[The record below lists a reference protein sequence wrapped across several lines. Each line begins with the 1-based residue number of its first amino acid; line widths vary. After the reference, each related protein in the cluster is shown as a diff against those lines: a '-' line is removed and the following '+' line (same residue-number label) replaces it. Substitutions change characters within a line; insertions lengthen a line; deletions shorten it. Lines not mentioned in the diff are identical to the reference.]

1 MAWGM
6 MLPMDQARAL
16 PNSLSPNDAEDGAV
30 MGRSCVNQLPAA
42 WSILLTLGHPTKYV
56 WGSPM
61 SLLGSKTAD
70 LRWSTC
76 FPLYPK
82 QATLLDTADTHKA
95 LPDTARRSQARPDR
109 AGLERWMEAGVI
121 FPKLQ
126 RLRARL
132 RRDAPRGRRI
142 RRRRRSPRRLRP
154 DLPDG

>member
-1 MAWGM
+1 M

-56 WGSPM
+56 WGSPI

-95 LPDTARRSQARPDR
+95 LPDTAPRSQARHDR
-109 AGLERWMEAGVI
+109 PGLS
-121 FPKLQ
+121 
-126 RLRARL
+126 
-132 RRDAPRGRRI
+132 DGRRLALLF
-142 RRRRRSPRRLRP
+142 RSCRSGFGL
-154 DLPDG
+154 GFVAAG